1 MSLFLASFLAVF
13 LKAFQQRNVVADK
26 YWAVPIVSFGMA
38 FSEVFIVLGVVDYGL
53 AIATVLLMGS
63 GGTLGCLSAM
73 IAHKRMFR

>member
-26 YWAVPIVSFGMA
+26 YLAVPIVSFGMA